1 MTHQKI
7 IYIYFFTRAYLV
19 FKLLQTST
27 LQNILGLLRFIC
39 DKISGMIKTI
49 LTDEATGE
57 PLWIDVTDPKNEEL
71 LELAKKYNLH
81 STFVQDC
88 MQPFHLPKHEKIGNT
103 TFIIVRSYENNSSGR
118 TNSVQ
123 SMTRKIALFLGER
136 FLISVHRREQ
146 PFLEPIIAK
155 YNAKSPIF
163 LQKILLEILLGAIE
177 TFHLPIENA
186 EEQVHKYETNIF
198 TSQNTPKK
206 WQRVF
211 LIKTRVMI
219 IKRMLWH
226 TLNSVQ
232 KFIPN
237 TDTHAYLTQDL
248 KERIENLL
256 FFADSLED
264 NLNDLLNVQIS
275 LASNTTNE
283 VMRILTLFSVVFMPL
298 NFVVG
303 VYGMN
308 FTEMPL
314 LHEQYGFWIVMTAIV
329 AMLLLTYLW
338 FKNRGWLRK

>member
-1 MTHQKI
+1 
-7 IYIYFFTRAYLV
+7 
-19 FKLLQTST
+19 
-27 LQNILGLLRFIC
+27 
-39 DKISGMIKTI
+39 MIKTI
-49 LTDEATGE
+49 LTDDKTGE
-57 PLWIDVTDPKNEEL
+57 PLWIDVTDPKDGEL

-88 MQPFHLPKHEKIGNT
+88 MQPFHLPKHEKIGAT

-118 TNSVQ
+118 TNNVQ
-123 SMTRKIALFLGER
+123 SMTRKIALFLGDR

-146 PFLEPIIAK
+146 PFLDPIIAK
-155 YNAKSPIF
+155 YQTQNPIF
-163 LQKILLEILLGAIE
+163 LQKIMLEILLGAVE

-198 TSQNTPKK
+198 TAQNNPKK

-211 LIKTRVMI
+211 LLKTRVSI

-248 KERIENLL
+248 RERIENLL

-275 LASNTTNE
+275 LASNTTND
-283 VMRILTLFSVVFMPL
+283 VMRVLTLFSVVFMPL
-298 NFVVG
+298 NFIVG

-308 FTEMPL
+308 FSDMPL
-314 LHEQYGFWIVMTAIV
+314 LHEPYGFWIIV
-329 AMLLLTYLW
+329 GLIFTMLIGIYLW
-338 FKNRGWLRK
+338 FKNKGWVKKII